1 MKQGVLL
8 ITGTA
13 EAHGTYAR
21 SEIRTLLQ
29 RSMFTNVSIHHQI
42 RSPWVPA
49 SEAATVQHPP
59 RLIPMQE
66 TLSALWHNGPTFP
79 PCHRPSLCGEDPLP
93 CTPSIHSPPLPGT
106 HNELLQ
112 LGPLPDGRA
121 RCTAEPSCGDMGGSS
136 GGSRGALKGR
146 CETGRGEEHFGLS

>member
-1 MKQGVLL
+1 MKQGVVL
-8 ITGTA
+8 ITGAA

-59 RLIPMQE
+59 RLIPMQG
-66 TLSALWHNGPTFP
+66 TLSALWHNGPTFL
-79 PCHRPSLCGEDPLP
+79 PCHHPPLPGEDPLP
-93 CTPSIHSPPLPGT
+93 CALSFHSPPPHGR

-121 RCTAEPSCGDMGGSS
+121 RCTAEL
-136 GGSRGALKGR
+136 RGHRRLQLSFR
-146 CETGRGEEHFGLS
+146 RGMWDWPG

>member
-8 ITGTA
+8 IMGTA

-59 RLIPMQE
+59 RLIPMLE
-66 TLSALWHNGPTFP
+66 TLSALWHNGPTFL
-79 PCHRPSLCGEDPLP
+79 PCHRPSFVGRTPCPAPSPSALLLPLA
-93 CTPSIHSPPLPGT
+93 TQRAPSAPSSPQG
-106 HNELLQ
+106 
-112 LGPLPDGRA
+112 
-121 RCTAEPSCGDMGGSS
+121 TAEL
-136 GGSRGALKGR
+136 RGL
-146 CETGRGEEHFGLS
+146 RGLQPRFRVCFKREM

>member
-79 PCHRPSLCGEDPLP
+79 PCHHPSLRGEDPPL
-93 CTPSIHSPPLPGT
+93 CSLSFHSPPPPST
-106 HNELLQ
+106 HSDLLQ
-112 LGPLPDGRA
+112 LHLLPSGRA
-121 RCTAEPSCGDMGGSS
+121 RCTAALRAH
-136 GGSRGALKGR
+136 RGLQRRFKG
-146 CETGRGEEHFGLS
+146 CFKKKTQDWLG